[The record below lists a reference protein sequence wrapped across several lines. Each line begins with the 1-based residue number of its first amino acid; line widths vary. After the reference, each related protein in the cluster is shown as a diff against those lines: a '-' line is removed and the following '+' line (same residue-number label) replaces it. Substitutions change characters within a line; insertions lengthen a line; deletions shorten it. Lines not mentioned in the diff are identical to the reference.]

1 MSRRGFVVASTACA
15 LALAALGSAPS
26 RAADVTVTI
35 DPYGS
40 RRPIEPLVYGVN
52 FADTA
57 RLATV
62 PYPLNRW
69 GGNSVTR
76 YNWRVDVHNTAS
88 DWFFMNVP
96 DTPLDVG
103 QLPLGSSAD
112 QFITG
117 TLAGGAEPLL
127 TVPTIGYTPRWQG
140 LTTDQAR
147 DKRWGFSRA
156 AYAAQGTQD
165 WDECLAA
172 CGFPSCNNWCM
183 NDAGNGCLQGGNAN
197 VHCDSGFV
205 VDNNAADTSDAI
217 GTGFVTDWMA
227 HVIGQVGTA
236 SNGGLRFYALDNE
249 PNLWNS
255 THRDVHPAPLSYDEL
270 WDLRTVPYAAAIK
283 AADPAAKILGPD
295 SWGWCDYFTSAL
307 DAAVGPSC
315 VDGAD
320 RQNHGGL
327 PLLEWYLEQVCDYE
341 AQNGVRLVD
350 YLDIHFYPQG
360 ECVSGL
366 GWSAGGLDCGSA
378 ANDGAFAAARLR
390 ALKELYDPD
399 WISES
404 WIGAVGE
411 PPIQLLPRMKQW
423 IAARC
428 PALGLAVTEYK
439 WGSDNGVSGALAQA
453 EVLALFGREGV
464 DLATRWVAPAA
475 GSRSEDAFRFFLDY
489 DLDPAN
495 GFQQVSGDSG
505 RVVQTAGTP
514 DHVGVYAVHGP
525 GGASNGQL
533 FVLLFNHQTTSA
545 NATVSFALP
554 VAGPAALWRF
564 NPAAAA
570 PRITNV
576 GTAAVTANGMALAAP
591 LALPAR
597 TATLAI
603 VGLPFGLP
611 FSDGF
616 ETGTTAKWAH

>member
-1 MSRRGFVVASTACA
+1 MSIRGFVVCSLRCA
-15 LALAALGSAPS
+15 LGMVALGSAAAS
-26 RAADVTVTI
+26 AADVTVTI
-35 DPYGS
+35 DPYGN
-40 RRPIEPLVYGVN
+40 RRPINQLIYGVN

-57 RLATV
+57 RLSVV

-69 GGNSVTR
+69 GGNSMTR

-96 DTPLDVG
+96 DTPLNVN
-103 QLPLGSSAD
+103 QLPNGSSAD

-117 TLAGGAEPLL
+117 SLAGGAQPLL
-127 TVPTIGYTPRWQG
+127 TVPTIGFTPRWQG
-140 LTTDQAR
+140 LTTAQAR

-156 AYAAQGTQD
+156 SYAAQGTQD

-172 CGFPSCNNWCM
+172 CGSPSCNNWCL
-183 NDAGNGCLQGGNAN
+183 NDAGNGCLAGGNPN
-197 VHCDSGFV
+197 VRCDSGFV
-205 VDNNAADTSDAI
+205 INNEADDTSDPI
-217 GTGFVTDWMA
+217 GTSFVTDWMT

-255 THRDVHPAPLSYDEL
+255 THRDVHPAPLSFDEL
-270 WDLRTVPYAAAIK
+270 WDDRTVPYAAAIK
-283 AADPAAKILGPD
+283 ARDPGAKVLGPD

-307 DAAVGPSC
+307 DASIGPSC
-315 VDGAD
+315 VDGDD
-320 RQNHGGL
+320 RQSHGGL

-341 AQNGVRLVD
+341 EQNGVRLVD

-360 ECVSGL
+360 ECVAGL
-366 GWSAGGLDCGSA
+366 GWSSGGLDCGNA

-390 ALKELYDPD
+390 ALKELYDPN

-404 WIGAVGE
+404 WIGSVGE
-411 PPIQLLPRMKQW
+411 PPIQLLPRMKGW

-428 PALGLAVTEYK
+428 PALGLAVTEYR
-439 WGSDNGVSGALAQA
+439 WGGDDGTSGALAQA
-453 EVLALFGREGV
+453 EALALFGREGV
-464 DLATRWVAPAA
+464 DLATRWVAPSI

-489 DLDPAN
+489 DSNPAN
-495 GFQQVSGDSG
+495 GFQKVSGDSG
-505 RVVQTAGTP
+505 RVVRTVGTP
-514 DHVGVYAVHGP
+514 DDVGVYAVHGP
-525 GGASNGQL
+525 GGLSNGQL

-545 NATVSFALP
+545 NATVSFTLP
-554 VAGPAALWRF
+554 VAGPAVLWRF
-564 NPAAAA
+564 NPAAGS

-576 GTAAVTANGMALAAP
+576 GNATVTANGMALTAP
-591 LALPAR
+591 LVLPAR

-603 VGLPFGLP
+603 VGLPYGLP

-616 ETGTTAKWAH
+616 ETGTAAKWAH